1 MDIQFNEPFEFQL
14 DVVEVDDHVPSLR
27 AHVHINMGIG
37 KSKLIYDDFIWIE
50 CEVWDRFLK
59 ALRSPPIDPVSLYD
73 MDEHCALSI
82 HRSEQGVVL
91 TWNLLDPYGFC
102 ICQQSMTALFTA
114 VITEDAHAKIREA
127 FEDFP
132 SWW

>member
-27 AHVHINMGIG
+27 ANVHINMEIG
-37 KSKLIYDDFIWIE
+37 KSKLAYDDCIWLE

-59 ALRSPPIDPVSLYD
+59 ALRTPSIDPVALHD
-73 MDEHCALSI
+73 MDEQFALSI
-82 HRSEQGVVL
+82 HRSEEGVIL
-91 TWNLLDPYGFC
+91 TWSLSDPNGFC
-102 ICQQSMTALFTA
+102 ICLQSMTALFTS
-114 VITEDAHAKIREA
+114 VISEEAHRKIREV

-132 SWW
+132 AWW